1 MLLMGEIAK
10 LEFFKLQVT
19 ETYVKKKK
27 DMLGNNGVGQR
38 IKGKSLS
45 ININLGTL

>member
-1 MLLMGEIAK
+1 MGEFAK

-27 DMLGNNGVGQR
+27 KDMLGNNGVG
-38 IKGKSLS
+38 
-45 ININLGTL
+45 